1 MKEEEEKKEIS
12 MKTMTVMTEKEKD
25 RFSGTE
31 YLSHT
36 ESLFS

>member
-1 MKEEEEKKEIS
+1 MKEEEQKKEITL
-12 MKTMTVMTEKEKD
+12 KTTTLMTEKERD